1 MAARKRE
8 VLNPVAFIDPRR
20 LTRHLARGGMRKPA
34 GLPPGTIVYTG
45 EKREGA
51 AELFLV
57 HYLRDD
63 ITERSVTL
71 EELPD
76 LAAAEGVT
84 WIQLRGIHDVDTVQ
98 RVGESF
104 GLHPLT
110 LEDIANTEHRAK
122 IEQFDDYLFVIL
134 RHLRADDH
142 GALVDENIALVLT
155 RSVVLSFSQTD
166 QHMFDPIRERIK
178 AAHGRFRA
186 RGADYLFYTLIDA
199 VVDHHLNILEAADD
213 KIEALEDEII
223 EQPSRETVARLHV
236 LRRNLLQL
244 RKSVLPLRDV
254 LIQMQRDETEMIGDD
269 ISMFLQ
275 DVQDHVMQIIDTIE
289 SDRETIGGLL
299 DMYMSHESNRMNEV
313 MKVLT
318 MIATVFIPL
327 TFIAGVYGMN
337 FEYMPEL
344 RIPWAYP
351 AVLVLMAVVGVTMYV
366 FFKRRHWL

>member
-1 MAARKRE
+1 MTAKRRE
-8 VLNPVAFIDPRR
+8 AISSVTFIDPRR
-20 LTRHLARGGMRKPA
+20 LTRRLTRGRMRKPA
-34 GLPPGTIVYTG
+34 GLPPGTVVYTG

-57 HYLRDD
+57 HYMRDD
-63 ITERSVTL
+63 ITEHSVTL
-71 EELPD
+71 GELPD
-76 LAAAEGVT
+76 AASAEGVT
-84 WIQLRGIHDVDTVQ
+84 WIQLRGIHDVEAVQ
-98 RVGESF
+98 RVGETF
-104 GLHPLT
+104 ALHPLT

-122 IEQFDDYLFVIL
+122 IEEFDDYLFVIL
-134 RHLRADDH
+134 RHLRADESD
-142 GALVDENIALVLT
+142 ALTDENIALVLT
-155 RSVVLSFSQTD
+155 RSVVLSFSQAEQD
-166 QHMFDPIRERIK
+166 IFDSIRERIK

-199 VVDHHLNILEAADD
+199 VVDHYVNILEAADD
-213 KIEALEDEII
+213 QLEALEDEII
-223 EQPSRETVARLHV
+223 EQPTRETVARLHV

-244 RKSVLPLRDV
+244 RKAVLPLRDV
-254 LIQMQRDETEMIGDD
+254 LTQMQRDDTDMIGDD
-269 ISMFLQ
+269 ISMFLH
-275 DVQDHVMQIIDTIE
+275 DVQDHVMHIIETIE

-318 MIATVFIPL
+318 IIATVFIPL
-327 TFIAGVYGMN
+327 TFIAGLYGMN

-351 AVLVLMAVVGVTMYV
+351 AVLALMAVVGVIMFV

>member
-1 MAARKRE
+1 MTAKQHE
-8 VLNPVAFIDPRR
+8 TFSPVAFIDPRR
-20 LTRHLARGGMRKPA
+20 LTRKLTRSRRRKPV

-45 EKREGA
+45 EEREGPA
-51 AELFLV
+51 ALFLV

-63 ITERSVTL
+63 ITERSVTAD
-71 EELPD
+71 ELADIAPAD
-76 LAAAEGVT
+76 GVT
-84 WIQLRGIHDVDTVQ
+84 WIQVRGIHDVDAVQ
-98 RVGESF
+98 RIGETF
-104 GLHPLT
+104 GLHSLT
-110 LEDIANTEHRAK
+110 LEDIANTGHRAK

-134 RHLRADDH
+134 RHLHAEES
-142 GALVDENIALVLT
+142 GSLVDENIALVLT

-166 QHMFDPIRERIK
+166 QDMFDPIRERIK

-199 VVDHHLNILEAADD
+199 VVDHYVNILEAADD
-213 KIEALEDEII
+213 QIEALEDEII
-223 EQPSRETVARLHV
+223 EQPTRETVARMHV

-244 RKSVLPLRDV
+244 RKAVLPLRDV
-254 LIQMQRDETEMIGDD
+254 LTQMQRDDADMIGDD

-275 DVQDHVMQIIDTIE
+275 DVQDHVMHIIDTIE
-289 SDRETIGGLL
+289 SDRETIAGLL

-318 MIATVFIPL
+318 IIATVFIPL

-344 RIPWAYP
+344 RFPWAYP
-351 AVLVLMAVVGVTMYV
+351 AVLVLMAAVGVVMFV
-366 FFKRRHWL
+366 FFKRRHML